1 MECQT
6 NTAFQG
12 QRTQD
17 ATIWAREGAGGAATN
32 MRPALGNGGALGQ
45 DIVSGFRLMLFC
57 PQCKLKYPNG
67 SKHCFIDG
75 AELESLKDPRIGT
88 TLGGRYMLEE
98 VLGEGGMA
106 TVYRARHRLVDRH
119 CAVKVMSEQYAR
131 DEVLCERFRRE
142 AKSAQKLA
150 HVNIIE
156 IFDQGEL
163 PEGGVYLVME
173 LLEGETLADLLDHG
187 KVGVNRTLA
196 IAIQIARAL
205 ARAHDLEV
213 IHRDLKPENV
223 FLARNTDGTDLVK
236 LLDFGI
242 ARSMQDPRLTGMGE
256 VFGTPQYMSPERI
269 SSIDAG
275 HSADLYSL
283 GVILYEMLAGRLPWT
298 ADSIP
303 EWFIKHMKEVPPEP
317 NKFEPSLP
325 PPLNK
330 LVMDLLAKRPEAR
343 PVDAHRVH
351 ADLVAIAAVLGAPV
365 PSEDTASVE
374 SRVAP
379 AKTLPPAAI
388 DAWARRTGVFD
399 AMLRTAY
406 PTGAPESL
414 VRLLGEVKSLVAE
427 VGSLRARAIEA
438 QRGLQAIEKRGK
450 ESRQRLNHAVDAL
463 GVDASKARDGLRV
476 ALAAHLTMS
485 TETSNARQKLKKA
498 HREIVLWEGRSGFM
512 EPYAELSQAYR
523 RAADIVDRWS
533 ALREKERNA
542 EQRVRSQRELI
553 SDLEFQIAQLRSALA
568 ESEAHHEGEAKSQ
581 QEAVA
586 DLGQRADALE
596 QRLMELASKFCA
608 PLRARPELG
617 PFFKTLEGE
626 AA

>member
-1 MECQT
+1 
-6 NTAFQG
+6 
-12 QRTQD
+12 
-17 ATIWAREGAGGAATN
+17 
-32 MRPALGNGGALGQ
+32 
-45 DIVSGFRLMLFC
+45 MLVC
-57 PQCKLKYPNG
+57 PHCKLKYPNG

-75 AELESLKDPRIGT
+75 AALEALKDPRVGM

-106 TVYRARHRLVDRH
+106 TVYRAHHRLVDRR
-119 CAVKVMSEQYAR
+119 CAVKVMNEQFAR

-173 LLEGETLADLLDHG
+173 LLEGGTLADLLDHG
-187 KVGVNRTLA
+187 KVSVNRTLS

-223 FLARNTDGTDLVK
+223 FLAHNSDGTDLVK

-242 ARSMQDPRLTGMGE
+242 ARSMQDTRLTGMGE

-298 ADSIP
+298 ADSVP

-317 NKFEPSLP
+317 IKYEPSLP
-325 PPLNK
+325 SALNK
-330 LVMDLLAKRPEAR
+330 LVMDLLAKRAEAR

-351 ADLVAIAAVLGAPV
+351 ADLIAIAAALGAPV
-365 PSEDTASVE
+365 PSEDAASVE

-379 AKTLPPAAI
+379 ARTLPPAAI

-406 PTGAPESL
+406 PSGAPDAL
-414 VRLLGEVKSLVAE
+414 ARLLAEVKGLVTE
-427 VGSLRARAIEA
+427 VGGLRSRAVEA
-438 QRGLQAIEKRGK
+438 QRGLQSVEKRGK
-450 ESRQRLNHAVDAL
+450 DGRQRLNHAVDAL
-463 GVDASKARDGLRV
+463 GIDASRARDGLRA

-485 TETSNARQKLKKA
+485 TETANARQRLKKA

-512 EPYAELSQAYR
+512 EPYDELAQAYR
-523 RAADIVDRWS
+523 NAADVVDRWGS
-533 ALREKERNA
+533 LRNKERQA

-553 SDLEFQIAQLRSALA
+553 SDLEFQIAQLRNALA
-568 ESEAHHEGEAKSQ
+568 DSESQHEGEAKSQ
-581 QEAVA
+581 QETVA
-586 DLGQRADALE
+586 ELGQRADTLE

-617 PFFKTLEGE
+617 TLFQALEGE

>member
-1 MECQT
+1 
-6 NTAFQG
+6 
-12 QRTQD
+12 
-17 ATIWAREGAGGAATN
+17 
-32 MRPALGNGGALGQ
+32 
-45 DIVSGFRLMLFC
+45 MLVC

-67 SKHCFIDG
+67 SNHCFIDG
-75 AELESLKDPRIGT
+75 AGLEALQDPRVGT
-88 TLGGRYMLEE
+88 TLGGRYILEE

-106 TVYRARHRLVDRH
+106 TVYRAHHRLVDRR
-119 CAVKVMSEQYAR
+119 CAVKVMNEQYAR

-142 AKSAQKLA
+142 AKSAQKLS

-187 KVGVNRTLA
+187 KVDIVRTLG

-213 IHRDLKPENV
+213 IHRDLKPENI
-223 FLARNTDGTDLVK
+223 FLARQADGSYLVK

-242 ARSMQDPRLTGMGE
+242 ARSMQDTRLTGMGE

-275 HSADLYSL
+275 PSADLYSL
-283 GVILYEMLAGRLPWT
+283 GVILYEMLCGRLPWN

-317 NKFEPSLP
+317 TKYEPSLP
-325 PPLNK
+325 PKLNK

-351 ADLVAIAAVLGAPV
+351 ADLIAIASEIGAPV
-365 PSEDTASVE
+365 PADDAASVE
-374 SRVAP
+374 SRIEP
-379 AKTLPPAAI
+379 ARTLPPAAI

-406 PTGAPESL
+406 PGGAPESMTQML
-414 VRLLGEVKSLVAE
+414 AEVKSLVTE
-427 VGSLRARAIEA
+427 VAGLRAKAVEA
-438 QRGLQAIEKRGK
+438 QRVLQTVEKRGR

-463 GVDASKARDGLRV
+463 GVDASKARDGLRA
-476 ALAAHLTMS
+476 ALAAHLTLS
-485 TETSNARQKLKKA
+485 TETDNARQRLRTA
-498 HREIVLWEGRSGFM
+498 HRDIVFWEGRSGFM
-512 EPYAELSQAYR
+512 EPYTELAEAYR
-523 RAADIVDRWS
+523 NAGAIVDRWQD
-533 ALREKERNA
+533 LRKKERRA
-542 EQRVRSQRELI
+542 EERVKNQREVI
-553 SDLEFQIAQLRSALA
+553 NDLEFQISQLRRALS
-568 ESEAHHEGEAKSQ
+568 ESEAQFESEARSQHEQ
-581 QEAVA
+581 VA
-586 DLGQRADALE
+586 ELGQRADTLE
-596 QRLMELASKFCA
+596 QRLMELASSFCA
-608 PLRARPELG
+608 PLRVRPELG
-617 PFFKTLEGE
+617 SLFQALEGQ